1 MAGAGVESVGRAM
14 GLANMTGEEELI
26 AEVTGVGVEEPVMAV
41 KLNG

>member
-26 AEVTGVGVEEPVMAV
+26 AEVTGVGVEAG
-41 KLNG
+41 NGGGS

>member
-26 AEVTGVGVEEPVMAV
+26 AEEDWSGS
-41 KLNG
+41 